1 MTISSD
7 FPTLLTICAVL
18 ALLPLTSMYLLRR
31 RQSKLPLPP
40 GPPKLPLVGN
50 LFNYPSTFE
59 WETYMEWS
67 RMYDSDILHLGVAG
81 RSIVVLS
88 SKDAA
93 MDLLEKRS
101 AIYSDRSV
109 LMNIGLVLDL
119 TWNRPRLPMS
129 NSIWM
134 AAMQKRAHRRLFHGV
149 FHEQAAKKFLPA
161 QLSATHQ
168 LLRRMLHTPED
179 FVAHL
184 RHMAGRLIMET
195 AYGIDVLPQ
204 NDPYVNLAEKA
215 LHSLAYALVPGRFIV
230 DSLPVLK
237 YIPMWFPGAGFQRLA
252 KEWKNFANEMIEKPY
267 AEAKLK
273 IASGNAPH
281 SFTASALQSLEDSN
295 DKEYRERVIKGT
307 AGTMYTAASDTTVA
321 ALNTFIL
328 AMLANPEAQKKAQA
342 EIDSVVKRGHLP
354 DFDDEASLPYVTAVF
369 MEVLRWQPVTPIGM
383 PHCVSVEDEYRGYRI
398 PANSTVIA
406 NIWAILHDEIVY
418 PDPYIF
424 NPERFL
430 LDGKLNSSVQWP
442 DAAFGFGRRICPGR
456 HMAKSSIWIGIA
468 SILAA
473 FDITKEVGQDG
484 QVVEPSYEYFAA
496 MVLMPLPF
504 QCSIRPRSKEAE
516 ALIRATADQE

>member
-1 MTISSD
+1 MAIAADSTNLVTI
-7 FPTLLTICAVL
+7 TTCAV
-18 ALLPLTSMYLLRR
+18 ALLPLVSVYLLRR
-31 RQSKLPLPP
+31 REFKSPLPP

-50 LFNYPSTFE
+50 LFNNPSTFE
-59 WETYMEWS
+59 WKTYMEWS
-67 RMYDSDILHLGVAG
+67 RMYDSDILHLDVAG
-81 RSIVVLS
+81 QSIVILS

-101 AIYSDRSV
+101 AIYSDR
-109 LMNIGLVLDL
+109 
-119 TWNRPRLPMS
+119 PRLPMV
-129 NSIWM
+129 NELMGWDFNFT
-134 AAMQKRAHRRLFHGV
+134 MQKYGEHWRAHRRLFHSV

-184 RHMAGRLIMET
+184 RHMAGKLIMET

-215 LHSLAYALVPGRFIV
+215 LHSLVYALVPGRFVV

-237 YIPMWFPGAGFQRLA
+237 YVPTWFPGAGFQRLA
-252 KEWKNFANEMIEKPY
+252 KEWRALANNMIEKPY

-273 IASGNAPH
+273 IALGNAPH
-281 SFTASALQSLEDSN
+281 SFTASALQSLEDSDDN
-295 DKEYRERVIKGT
+295 EYQEQVIKGT
-307 AGTMYTAASDTTVA
+307 AGTMYTAASDTTVS

-354 DFDDEASLPYVTAVF
+354 DFDDEPSLPYVKALF
-369 MEVLRWQPVTPIGM
+369 MEVLRWQPVTPIGI
-383 PHCVSVEDEYRGYRI
+383 PHFVSIEDEYRGYKI
-398 PANSTVIA
+398 PENSIVMANT
-406 NIWAILHDEIVY
+406 WAILHDEVVY
-418 PDPYIF
+418 PDPYAF
-424 NPERFL
+424 KPERFL
-430 LDGKLNSSVQWP
+430 LDGKLNPSVQWP

-456 HMAKSSIWIGIA
+456 HMAKSSVWITIA
-468 SILAA
+468 SILAT
-473 FDITKEVGQDG
+473 FDIDKEVGEDG
-484 QVVEPSYEYFAA
+484 TVVEPSYEYFAGI
-496 MVLMPLPF
+496 VLMPLPF
-504 QCSIRPRSKEAE
+504 KCSIRPRSKDVE